1 VTGENTSTP
10 AAPDT
15 IVLIHGLWVTPRS
28 WEKWLERYEGRG
40 YCVLASAYPGFEVE
54 VEVPRLRTKDFG
66 RIIFV
71 SSAAGLVTD
80 HDTADYG
87 MGKAAVI
94 RLSRAVAESFIGG
107 GVTVNCIAPGAT
119 MSDWVRDAAGGRPI
133 EELQKTVF
141 PPDSITSLLRRFA
154 EAEEVANLNGYLC
167 SPAATATRDQLLRV
181 DGGLIRT
188 D

>member
-1 VTGENTSTP
+1 
-10 AAPDT
+10 
-15 IVLIHGLWVTPRS
+15 
-28 WEKWLERYEGRG
+28 
-40 YCVLASAYPGFEVE
+40 
-54 VEVPRLRTKDFG
+54 
-66 RIIFV
+66 
-71 SSAAGLVTD
+71 
-80 HDTADYG
+80 
-87 MGKAAVI
+87 
-94 RLSRAVAESFIGG
+94 
-107 GVTVNCIAPGAT
+107 